1 MILKINQLSREK
13 IETYLSIVDKNNKIF
28 DVIYVNKIHSFCGKI
43 IFYLNEVYSFYKEKI
58 AEINKLK
65 LLEEEK
71 ARYQEKMIVN
81 IIKK

>member
-43 IFYLNEVYSFYKEKI
+43 IFYLNEVYSFYKERI
-58 AEINKLK
+58 AEINKIK

>member
-1 MILKINQLSREK
+1 MLLKINQLSREK
-13 IETYLSIVDKNNKIF
+13 IERYLSIVEKNNKIF

-58 AEINKLK
+58 AEINRIKM
-65 LLEEEK
+65 LEEK
-71 ARYQEKMIVN
+71 KSKYQEKMIVN

>member
-43 IFYLNEVYSFYKEKI
+43 IFYLNEVYSFYNEKI
-58 AEINKLK
+58 AEINRIKM
-65 LLEEEK
+65 LEEK
-71 ARYQEKMIVN
+71 KSKYQEKMIVN

>member
-28 DVIYVNKIHSFCGKI
+28 DVFYVNKI
-43 IFYLNEVYSFYKEKI
+43 
-58 AEINKLK
+58 K

>member
-58 AEINKLK
+58 AEINKIK

>member
-1 MILKINQLSREK
+1 MLLKINQLSREK

-58 AEINKLK
+58 AEINRIKM
-65 LLEEEK
+65 LEEK
-71 ARYQEKMIVN
+71 KSKYQEKMIVN

>member
-1 MILKINQLSREK
+1 MILKINQLSREN

-58 AEINKLK
+58 AEINKIK

>member
-13 IETYLSIVDKNNKIF
+13 IERYLSIVEKNNKIF

-58 AEINKLK
+58 AEINKIK
-65 LLEEEK
+65 MLEEEK
-71 ARYQEKMIVN
+71 SKYQEKMIVN

>member
-1 MILKINQLSREK
+1 MLLKINQLSREK
-13 IETYLSIVDKNNKIF
+13 IERYLSIVEKNNKIF

-58 AEINKLK
+58 AEINKIK
-65 LLEEEK
+65 MLEEEK
-71 ARYQEKMIVN
+71 AKYQEKIVN

>member
-58 AEINKLK
+58 AEINKIK
-65 LLEEEK
+65 LLEEDK

>member
-43 IFYLNEVYSFYKEKI
+43 RFYLNEVYSFYKEKI
-58 AEINKLK
+58 AEINKIK

>member
-1 MILKINQLSREK
+1 MILKIGKLSIDKREK
-13 IETYLSIVDKNNKIF
+13 YLSIVNSNNKIF

-58 AEINKLK
+58 AEINKIK